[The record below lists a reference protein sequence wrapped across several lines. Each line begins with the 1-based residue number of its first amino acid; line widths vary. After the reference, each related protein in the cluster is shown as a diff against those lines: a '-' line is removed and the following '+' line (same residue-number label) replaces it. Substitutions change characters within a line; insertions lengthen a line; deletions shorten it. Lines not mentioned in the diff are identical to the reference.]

1 MTTACGAVRG
11 EAVTRRLLASAL
23 FLQLFGKRY
32 QLPQAHRQAT
42 AQTLQSVVRGV
53 ALTANESA
61 NLLDV
66 HPRAVGN
73 VFLRHAGFCHN
84 QLDRLTQRGLAI
96 AAWRDGPRAG
106 HAVQTCAFPV
116 EGVRTSM

>member
-1 MTTACGAVRG
+1 M
-11 EAVTRRLLASAL
+11 
-23 FLQLFGKRY
+23 
-32 QLPQAHRQAT
+32 
-42 AQTLQSVVRGV
+42 LQSVVRGV

-73 VFLRHAGFCHN
+73 LFLCHAGLCHH
-84 QLDRLTQRGLAI
+84 QLDRLAQRGLAI
-96 AAWRDGPRAG
+96 AAWRDGPGAW
-106 HAVQTCAFPV
+106 HAVQTCAFPA